1 MRDYICSRKE
11 HLRQQIA
18 SVHDEKK
25 PQKYSACDH
34 ICSQNN
40 EGFENKFVNSLG
52 YTFSNDLCQSA
63 KLSSASLGTGQANFV
78 AEIRY
83 GL

>member
-1 MRDYICSRKE
+1 MMKRNHTNNPLAIIVIHK
-11 HLRQQIA
+11 
-18 SVHDEKK
+18 
-25 PQKYSACDH
+25 
-34 ICSQNN
+34 NN
-40 EGFENKFVNSLG
+40 ESFENKFVDSLG

>member
-1 MRDYICSRKE
+1 MAKRNHTNNPLAIIVIYK
-11 HLRQQIA
+11 
-18 SVHDEKK
+18 
-25 PQKYSACDH
+25 
-34 ICSQNN
+34 NN
-40 EGFENKFVNSLG
+40 ESFENKFVDSLG

>member
-1 MRDYICSRKE
+1 MIKRNHTNNPFAI
-11 HLRQQIA
+11 IV
-18 SVHDEKK
+18 VHTKK
-25 PQKYSACDH
+25 IK
-34 ICSQNN
+34 N
-40 EGFENKFVNSLG
+40 ESFENKFVDSLG

>member
-1 MRDYICSRKE
+1 M
-11 HLRQQIA
+11 QIL
-18 SVHDEKK
+18 HEKNIWDDK
-25 PQKYSACDH
+25 FHQFMTKRNHTNNPLAIIVIHK
-34 ICSQNN
+34 NN
-40 EGFENKFVNSLG
+40 ESFENKFVDSLG

>member
-1 MRDYICSRKE
+1 MTKRNHTNNALVI
-11 HLRQQIA
+11 IV
-18 SVHDEKK
+18 VHKK
-25 PQKYSACDH
+25 
-34 ICSQNN
+34 N
-40 EGFENKFVNSLG
+40 ESFENKFVDSLG

>member
-1 MRDYICSRKE
+1 ML
-11 HLRQQIA
+11 H
-18 SVHDEKK
+18 EKK
-25 PQKYSACDH
+25 NIWDNKFHQFMTKRNH
-34 ICSQNN
+34 TNN
-40 EGFENKFVNSLG
+40 PLAIIVVHKKIKNECFKNKFVDSLG

>member
-1 MRDYICSRKE
+1 MTKRNHTNNPLVITVVRKK
-11 HLRQQIA
+11 R
-18 SVHDEKK
+18 
-25 PQKYSACDH
+25 
-34 ICSQNN
+34 NN
-40 EGFENKFVNSLG
+40 ERFKNKFVNSLG

>member
-1 MRDYICSRKE
+1 MTKRNHTNNPLETIV
-11 HLRQQIA
+11 
-18 SVHDEKK
+18 VHKK
-25 PQKYSACDH
+25 NKMK
-34 ICSQNN
+34 N
-40 EGFENKFVNSLG
+40 ECLKNKFVDSLG